1 MRKVMKGVCWLLG
14 GLLALRLSFGYIDP
28 NTGGLIFQL
37 LAVIFAS
44 FTGIFLF
51 FSRQIRVAAGKF
63 RRRLGG
69 APTNAPYTEAET
81 TTGNR
86 ADDQ

>member
-1 MRKVMKGVCWLLG
+1 MRKVMKGIGWLIG
-14 GLLALRLSFGYIDP
+14 GLLAIRLSFGYIDP

-51 FSRQIRVAAGKF
+51 FSRQIRMAAGQF

-69 APTNAPYTEAET
+69 APTSATDKEAERA
-81 TTGNR
+81 TGNS